1 MTIPANATSANTPPS
16 GSSPA
21 NASMLRHRAGVLREL
36 ATTIEGASAMSLD
49 RAAGDDTWRGARP
62 LLCHNVL
69 LTNLMQVH
77 GAVDDLR
84 WSAWQLERR
93 ANEIDA
99 AARLLQAASGAGW

>member
-1 MTIPANATSANTPPS
+1 MTEPPHDIPPDRTPGSTPSAQ
-16 GSSPA
+16 
-21 NASMLRHRAGVLREL
+21 ASILRHRAGVLREL
-36 ATTIEGASAMSLD
+36 AMTIERTSVMSLD
-49 RAAGDDTWRGARP
+49 RDAGVETWAGVRP

-69 LTNLMQVH
+69 LSNLMQVH

-99 AARLLQAASGAGW
+99 AARLLHAATGGGW

>member
-1 MTIPANATSANTPPS
+1 MTIPTNATSANTPAS

-36 ATTIEGASAMSLD
+36 AGTIEATEAMSLD
-49 RAAGDDTWRGARP
+49 RHAGDDTWRGVRP

-69 LTNLMQVH
+69 VTNLMQVH
-77 GAVDDLR
+77 GAVEDLR

-93 ANEIDA
+93 ANEIEA
-99 AARLLQAASGAGW
+99 AARLLQAASGGGW

>member
-1 MTIPANATSANTPPS
+1 MTVPDHATSASLSPNTL
-16 GSSPA
+16 A
-21 NASMLRHRAGVLREL
+21 ADASILRHRAGVLRDL
-36 ATTIEGASAMSLD
+36 AATIERSSAMSLD
-49 RAAGDDTWRGARP
+49 RDAGTDTWLGARP

-99 AARLLQAASGAGW
+99 AARLLQAPTSGGW

>member
-1 MTIPANATSANTPPS
+1 MTVPSTATSANAT
-16 GSSPA
+16 
-21 NASMLRHRAGVLREL
+21 MLRQRAGILRDL
-36 ATTIEGASAMSLD
+36 ATTIERTSAMSLD
-49 RAAGDDTWRGARP
+49 HDAGDDTWRGARP

-69 LTNLMQVH
+69 LTNLLQVH

-99 AARLLQAASGAGW
+99 AGW

>member
-1 MTIPANATSANTPPS
+1 MTVPDHATSASLSPNTL
-16 GSSPA
+16 A
-21 NASMLRHRAGVLREL
+21 ADASVLRPRAGVLREL
-36 ATTIEGASAMSLD
+36 AATIERSSAMSLD
-49 RAAGDDTWRGARP
+49 RDAGADTWLGARP

-99 AARLLQAASGAGW
+99 AARLLQAPTSGGW